1 MSTTNKRMRT
11 QDQLERKRAADI
23 LNHKVRRAKDKNR
36 LDQLEAEVKRLRSEV
51 DDLTAKLQISQEE
64 VARCAKCSK
73 AEQDRLS
80 HSSATNHGQVPD
92 QPDVSSLLAHYSDSR
107 CGNNIPTAWMVSSEA
122 PIEVD
127 FRSMGTASS
136 ISAVVDDRIRVSPTV
151 VDSRQMPVLC
161 ICGVRHGKSTDC
173 LEYTSYDMLL
183 RAHLSLLRGV
193 SAFVHIPQSPSL
205 LSLQLEVSDDDNP
218 ITKVLGHIFRHFEV
232 SDMPTRFAVYI
243 LIYRLLRWRLYPNP
257 QAYEDVPAWYRPSRA
272 QETIPHN
279 ISIDYLPW
287 PELRDFMVIHENVLY
302 KEGHSVQM
310 YMEGVRFVWPKS
322 KELIVNCGR
331 YGMSLNPDFQS
342 SINQLWNWQ
351 MSQSWADNHS
361 TLSCMVNVHNGS

>member
-136 ISAVVDDRIRVSPTV
+136 ISAVVDDRIR
-151 VDSRQMPVLC
+151 
-161 ICGVRHGKSTDC
+161 
-173 LEYTSYDMLL
+173 
-183 RAHLSLLRGV
+183 
-193 SAFVHIPQSPSL
+193 
-205 LSLQLEVSDDDNP
+205 LEVSDDDNP
-218 ITKVLGHIFRHFEV
+218 ITKVLGHIFRHFE
-232 SDMPTRFAVYI
+232 
-243 LIYRLLRWRLYPNP
+243 WRLYPNP

-331 YGMSLNPDFQS
+331 
-342 SINQLWNWQ
+342 
-351 MSQSWADNHS
+351 
-361 TLSCMVNVHNGS
+361 